1 MTARKICLILQ
12 EELSDPGPCTAV
24 GTRPKR
30 VILESRHVIFPRFHI
45 TYVSFHRL
53 NNKLL
58 EVSKD
63 GSGDNVGD
71 LPMSQMGLT
80 EMPAWQ

>member
-1 MTARKICLILQ
+1 MTAWALHGCRC
-12 EELSDPGPCTAV
+12 V
-24 GTRPKR
+24 GTRPKQ

-63 GSGDNVGD
+63 GSRDNVGT
-71 LPMSQMGLT
+71 SRCRRWGLQKCR
-80 EMPAWQ
+80 PGNNPRGGSGAG